1 MVRVGIIG
9 AGIIAQSHLVAI
21 QQHPD
26 SCLCAIADIA
36 PGRAQEAAEPYGAA
50 AYTDYVQML
59 DTEKPDVVII
69 NLPHFLHESCA
80 LECAKRGIHTLL
92 EKPMAIRWGSN
103 IPAGMSQKKD

>member
-50 AYTDYVQML
+50 AYADYVQML

-92 EKPMAIRWGSN
+92 EKPMAIR
-103 IPAGMSQKKD
+103 